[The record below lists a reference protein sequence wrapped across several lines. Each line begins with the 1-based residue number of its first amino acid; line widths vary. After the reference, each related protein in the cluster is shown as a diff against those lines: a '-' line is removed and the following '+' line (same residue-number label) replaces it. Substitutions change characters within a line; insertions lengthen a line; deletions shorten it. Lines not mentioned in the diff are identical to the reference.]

1 MAMAPK
7 NISHAIAFLTGEVHA
22 LFMVSQAFALSHPDP
37 SKLLVQLDY
46 AEQAGLANIENQ
58 PLKDNA
64 VIEGYQFAAQA
75 LRKAVE
81 VATGNRQ
88 T

>member
-1 MAMAPK
+1 MAMAPE

-22 LFMVSQAFALSHPDP
+22 LFMVSQALALSHADPD
-37 SKLLVQLDY
+37 KLLVQLNY

-58 PLKDNA
+58 PLKDDA
-64 VIEGYQFAAQA
+64 VIEGYQFAALA
-75 LRKAVE
+75 LREAVE
-81 VATGNRQ
+81 GATGNRQ